1 MPIPFIIAGVAI
13 VAGAYGAKKTYDAY
27 EDNDTANYYNERAKR
42 IYDDAQSDLNA
53 ERKNTNTKMEELGA
67 LKLKIYQNNVKD
79 FVDIFSLIRNIDFE
93 DKLDLGT
100 GILDSDFKNVLE
112 IKKDVLKISELAGAT
127 TAALSGGALA
137 GLGAFGGAG
146 LLATAST
153 GTAIGTLSGVAAT
166 NATLAWFGGGS
177 LAAGGFGMAGGMAV
191 LGGIVAGPIL
201 AIAGGIFA
209 AKAETAKYESYANYD
224 RAKAYVEEM
233 NTAQVVVEEI
243 KERVIEFITILKSL
257 DGIFENYLD
266 KLENIVYKNKDYST
280 YTQEDKRIVMA
291 TAGIASTVKNICD
304 APIIDENGKITRK
317 SRMVLGNTKEFI
329 SKLEEI

>member
-1 MPIPFIIAGVAI
+1 MPLPFIIAGVALAA
-13 VAGAYGAKKTYDAY
+13 AGYGAKKSYDAY
-27 EDNDTANYYNERAKR
+27 EDNSTANRYNERAKKM
-42 IYDDAQSDLNA
+42 YDDAQSDLNL

-67 LKLKIYQNNVKD
+67 LKLKIYQNSVKD
-79 FVDIFSLIRNIDFE
+79 FVDIFSLIKNINFE

-100 GILDSDFKNVLE
+100 GISDSDFKNILQ

-127 TAALSGGALA
+127 TAALGGGVLA
-137 GLGAFGGAG
+137 GFGAFGGAG

-177 LAAGGFGMAGGMAV
+177 LAAGGLGMAGGMVV

-209 AKAETAKYESYANYD
+209 AKAETAKHESYANYD
-224 RAKAYVEEM
+224 RAVAYAEEM
-233 NTAQVVVEEI
+233 KTAQVIVEEI
-243 KERVIEFITILKSL
+243 RERVEEFITILKSL
-257 DGIFENYLD
+257 ESIFEDYLD
-266 KLENIVYKNKDYST
+266 KLENIVYKNKDYLT
-280 YTQEDKRIVMA
+280 YTDEDKQTVMA
-291 TAGIASTVKNICD
+291 IAGIASTVKNICD

-317 SRMVLGNTKEFI
+317 SRMILGNTKEFI
-329 SKLEEI
+329 SKLEAI